1 MKVEQH
7 IFQAPHEE
15 VGLRALND
23 IYQRMQ
29 IETEWSV
36 RGDRSF
42 SWWAKDFVQHISV
55 TEPVKSGDF
64 LVSRLVAV
72 TPIVEGVEV
81 TENAYHLLS
90 VPNAYFGTLS
100 ALVLGQDGVVR
111 YVAATTVHEQM
122 LEFVSH
128 FFCFIAA
135 MQVID
140 AHINASFFGE
150 MFKCRLSLSAH
161 TICGLVQDLMHDCLN
176 YFDQLEVTY
185 GSGPSSWSG
194 SI

>member
-81 TENAYHLLS
+81 IVNSHPLLTG
-90 VPNAYFGTLS
+90 PKPYFS
-100 ALVLGQDGVVR
+100 AP
-111 YVAATTVHEQM
+111 
-122 LEFVSH
+122 
-128 FFCFIAA
+128 
-135 MQVID
+135 
-140 AHINASFFGE
+140 
-150 MFKCRLSLSAH
+150 SA
-161 TICGLVQDLMHDCLN
+161 
-176 YFDQLEVTY
+176 
-185 GSGPSSWSG
+185 
-194 SI
+194 